1 MLLQDPL
8 YEPMSHSFLPHR
20 LNGFF
25 LLANFGLPMLLGF
38 FSYWALS
45 KNEPQELLYVI
56 IQVNYTMFIFQG
68 FVVGFESLKDI
79 DKYMNDLFYLC

>member
-1 MLLQDPL
+1 
-8 YEPMSHSFLPHR
+8 
-20 LNGFF
+20 
-25 LLANFGLPMLLGF
+25 MLLGL

-45 KNEPQELLYVI
+45 KNESQQLLYVI

>member
-8 YEPMSHSFLPHR
+8 YELVSHSFLPHR

-25 LLANFGLPMLLGF
+25 LLANFGLPMLLGL

-45 KNEPQELLYVI
+45 KNESQQLLYVI